1 MKTLKTFDYS
11 KYFNNKT
18 FLITGASSGIGK
30 RLKQEL
36 NNLGAKTTTLG
47 RKKITS
53 NNHYLCDLNNS
64 DSLNGTLEEINK
76 KYSKIDGFV
85 HSAGVN
91 KCNEI
96 DKISEEDWDYGLNVN
111 LKSCFITIK
120 KTKNL
125 LKKAKY
131 PSIVLISSIASHRKS
146 VVSGVQ
152 YTSSKSGLDGL
163 MRQLSFEFGK
173 ENIRINTINPS
184 QTMTEMLRKSMSKK
198 QIINLEKQI
207 PIGRVAKVQEQVNVI
222 IFLLSNLSSYI
233 HGTSIKVDGGQL

>member
-36 NNLGAKTTTLG
+36 NNLGAKTITLG

-53 NNHYLCDLNNS
+53 DNHYLCDLNNS